1 MASDVRPPEE
11 NARQKEKSRTR
22 ANPGQL
28 QTKNLNRYSYL
39 ETPVEM
45 QPSTFQQ
52 PSSPTNSTIDESPIS
67 PRDEYTYPDPRT
79 VVNPQMQVQDVP
91 ERTGSPYGFPAPK
104 QIHPAYFAP
113 FSEYPD
119 TQRQQQT
126 LSEGIPPSTEDSF
139 RAYKDVKS
147 PGIAQKPQ
155 ASNDD
160 RKENAL
166 SQTFAPAPRQVT
178 QIYAPDSLGG
188 PNGALENHRPGQ
200 VAHPNSAINPEW
212 RHGLCEPDAT
222 CCLSL
227 FCPCIV
233 YGKTQYRLSRKAQ
246 KQDPTDLLGYEA
258 FNGSCG
264 VMAAACGFQCKPR
277 ATHDDWGNPADVVI
291 GALAAIQRARIR
303 KIYKINGSFGSDC
316 VKSLCCCCC
325 VIAQDERE
333 VRDRENQ
340 IRNNAGPTSGAYVS
354 PGQMAY
360 EPPPR

>member
-1 MASDVRPPEE
+1 MASDVRPLYAKQNRNP
-11 NARQKEKSRTR
+11 RTS
-22 ANPGQL
+22 ANPGRL

-45 QPSTFQQ
+45 QASTFQQ

-67 PRDEYTYPDPRT
+67 PREEYTHPDPRT
-79 VVNPQMQVQDVP
+79 VANPQMQAQNAP

-126 LSEGIPPSTEDSF
+126 TLEGAPPSTEGSPQ
-139 RAYKDVKS
+139 AYEDVKS
-147 PGIAQKPQ
+147 PTMDQKPQ
-155 ASNDD
+155 ASND
-160 RKENAL
+160 RKPNGL
-166 SQTFAPAPRQVT
+166 SQTFAPPPRQAT

-188 PNGALENHRPGQ
+188 PNSALENHRPGQ

-212 RHGLCEPDAT
+212 RHGLCDPDPT

-258 FNGSCG
+258 VNGSCG
-264 VMAAACGFQCKPR
+264 VMAAACGFQCKS
-277 ATHDDWGNPADVVI
+277 
-291 GALAAIQRARIR
+291 QC
-303 KIYKINGSFGSDC
+303 NGP
-316 VKSLCCCCC
+316 KPSL
-325 VIAQDERE
+325 
-333 VRDRENQ
+333 
-340 IRNNAGPTSGAYVS
+340 T
-354 PGQMAY
+354 
-360 EPPPR
+360 